1 MTPRSTLNPGRRDP
15 LIPRAPAFWLTVV
28 LLWAAYGL
36 LSTNQSFLFYSL
48 TAAEAPAWSRL
59 LKLSLGLMAV
69 WAAVTPL
76 VIYLAR
82 RFRVQRQNWHA
93 MVLVHLSGALVCWVV
108 IAALTWL
115 LHGVLAPPRPR
126 SFVGFALLQL
136 DVAVFLYL
144 VMVAL
149 THAWDFYRW
158 YRERE
163 LRAVQL
169 ENQVTTSRL
178 HVLAMQLQ
186 PHFLFNT
193 LNAIAELVH
202 HDAERA
208 DEMLARLGRL
218 LRRSMENGQEQ
229 EVSLARELEFLDAY
243 VEIERLRYG
252 ERLAV
257 HVDAGP
263 EATRA
268 LVPSFL
274 LQPLVE
280 NAIRHGTARRPEPGR
295 IAVRAA
301 RRGPVLALSVED
313 NGSGPE
319 EGPPRAGVGLGTTRA
334 RLEQLYGPSY
344 RLELTHGARG
354 GALLA
359 VEIPYRPAPAEAA
372 AATAATRPPPPA
384 ALDLAASGA

>member
-1 MTPRSTLNPGRRDP
+1 MTPRSTLNPGRREP
-15 LIPRAPAFWLTVV
+15 LIPRAPTFWLTVV

-48 TAAEAPAWSRL
+48 TAAQAPAWSRL
-59 LKLSLGLMAV
+59 LKLSLGLMTV
-69 WAAVTPL
+69 WAAVTPF

-82 RFRVQRQNWHA
+82 RFRVQRHNWHT
-93 MVLVHLSGALVCWVV
+93 MVLLHLAGALVCWVV

-149 THAWDFYRW
+149 THAWDFHRW
-158 YRERE
+158 YQERG

-202 HDAERA
+202 KDADRA
-208 DEMLARLGRL
+208 DEMLARLGQL

-252 ERLAV
+252 DRLVV

-263 EATRA
+263 DAARA

-280 NAIRHGTARRPEPGR
+280 NAIRHGTARRAERGL

-301 RRGPVLALSVED
+301 RRGPVLALTVED

-319 EGPPRAGVGLGTTRA
+319 DVPPRAGVGLGNTRA
-334 RLEQLYGPSY
+334 RLEQLYGQSW
-344 RLELTHGARG
+344 RLDLARGARG

-359 VEIPYRPAPAEAA
+359 VEIPYRPAPADAVA
-372 AATAATRPPPPA
+372 PATGPHPPA